1 MKPSQ
6 KLLSLALSGV
16 FAAVCSSAALAQSS
30 ASSPASDRPAANRP
44 AADRSAGSNQSNK
57 LDRRD
62 ARALRNMAE
71 ANLAEVEAGKLAA
84 GKARSEEVKKFAQHM
99 VDDHGKQLQ
108 EIQKLASA
116 RSVDLPSQPAAKHRA
131 AMKKLEGTSADN
143 FDGAYMSQMVK
154 DHRDALKLAQRTA
167 KNAKDSEL
175 KAAAEKAAP
184 DIKEHLQTAE
194 QLAGKSKSASA
205 GSSKP
210 ASSSDSSK
218 SPSAK

>member
-6 KLLSLALSGV
+6 KLLSFALGGI
-16 FAAVCSSAALAQSS
+16 FAAACSSAALAQSS
-30 ASSPASDRPAANRP
+30 ASSPANDRP
-44 AADRSAGSNQSNK
+44 AADRPAAERSASSNK
-57 LDRRD
+57 VERRD

-143 FDGAYMSQMVK
+143 FDRAYMSQMVK

-167 KNAKDSEL
+167 RNAKDSEL
-175 KAAAEKAAP
+175 KAAAEKATP

-205 GSSKP
+205 GSSTP